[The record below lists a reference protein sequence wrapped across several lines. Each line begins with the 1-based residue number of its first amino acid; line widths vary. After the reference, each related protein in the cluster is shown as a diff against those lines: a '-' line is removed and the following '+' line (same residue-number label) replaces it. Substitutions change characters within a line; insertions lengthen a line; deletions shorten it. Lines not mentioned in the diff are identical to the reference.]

1 MNISNLSDN
10 SDLDKSQ
17 LENDD
22 KQTNKKT
29 TNKKFNKQTFK
40 NFFKKISI
48 ETKKSKKESKQF
60 DIGEN
65 MAEITKIF
73 DIGKKIISILNKI
86 QILDFFFNRC
96 CQLGILN
103 IEETSNIVRLDIKRF
118 LNELELQF
126 YSVIEKIIDYYKKKV
141 NEYEV
146 TSKNFTYTMPSI
158 ETCGLLNILGIK

>member
-1 MNISNLSDN
+1 MQSGYLLGIIFLVKRSCW
-10 SDLDKSQ
+10 Q
-17 LENDD
+17 
-22 KQTNKKT
+22 
-29 TNKKFNKQTFK
+29 
-40 NFFKKISI
+40 KID
-48 ETKKSKKESKQF
+48 F
-60 DIGEN
+60 
-65 MAEITKIF
+65 
-73 DIGKKIISILNKI
+73 LNKI

>member
-73 DIGKKIISILNKI
+73 DIGKKIISI
-86 QILDFFFNRC
+86 
-96 CQLGILN
+96 
-103 IEETSNIVRLDIKRF
+103 
-118 LNELELQF
+118 
-126 YSVIEKIIDYYKKKV
+126 
-141 NEYEV
+141 
-146 TSKNFTYTMPSI
+146 
-158 ETCGLLNILGIK
+158 